1 MLLSQTIRFKS
12 CFYGYELGRLIVCID
27 FYSIFRGSLPP
38 LTIFLIVN
46 KANTKPQLFLFTS
59 QKVKI
64 NHRKG
69 YLHDPFR
76 DTVCSSFFQF
86 FIQVYFLL
94 FKSHP

>member
-1 MLLSQTIRFKS
+1 MLLSQTIRFTS
-12 CFYGYELGRLIVCID
+12 CFYGNELGRLIVGID
-27 FYSIFRGSLPP
+27 FYSIFSGSS
-38 LTIFLIVN
+38 TSAYYFLIVN
-46 KANTKPQLFLFTS
+46 KANTKPLVFLFTS

-86 FIQVYFLL
+86 FIHVYFLF